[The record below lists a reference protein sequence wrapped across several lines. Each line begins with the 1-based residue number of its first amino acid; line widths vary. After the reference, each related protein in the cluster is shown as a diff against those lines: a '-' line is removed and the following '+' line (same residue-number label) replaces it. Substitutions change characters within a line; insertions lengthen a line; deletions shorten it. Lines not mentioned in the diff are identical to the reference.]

1 MDSRPAT
8 VESESTEDKQ
18 RGKESSEKDSA
29 RFSKHAGLSEK
40 RHFLSEPRRRLRII
54 TVRGG
59 LIASSLQVME

>member
-40 RHFLSEPRRRLRII
+40 RHFLQ
-54 TVRGG
+54 
-59 LIASSLQVME
+59 SLGVALELLLYVAD